1 MSLVEI
7 LLNGESKRLRAG
19 ITVAELV
26 EELGL
31 IPDQLAIEYNLNI
44 IKKKQ
49 WTKIALTQGDQ
60 IEIVHFVG
68 GGSWSFETQS

>member
-7 LLNGESKRLRAG
+7 LLNGESKRIRMG

-26 EELGL
+26 EDLGL

-44 IKKKQ
+44 IKKTK
-49 WTKIALTQGDQ
+49 WTEIALTQGDQ

>member
-7 LLNGESKRLRAG
+7 LVNGESKRIRMG

-31 IPDQLAIEYNLNI
+31 IPDQLAVEYNLNI
-44 IKKKQ
+44 IKRVQ
-49 WTKIALTQGDQ
+49 WKEVTLTQGDQ
-60 IEIVHFVG
+60 VEIVHFVG
-68 GGSWSFETQS
+68 GGASSLQTQL